1 MVSEQA
7 AQGPSPPD
15 LRVQCLHQIQASH
28 ETLLREVQTLCDQ
41 RSTEDEASPCATA
54 GRLLRVYEQLRSP
67 SLPLL

>member
-1 MVSEQA
+1 MPGGGARLTIATRPHLQ
-7 AQGPSPPD
+7 
-15 LRVQCLHQIQASH
+15 
-28 ETLLREVQTLCDQ
+28 TLLREVQTLCDQ

>member
-1 MVSEQA
+1 MIFVPQRGPVTCLVEGGRLTIA
-7 AQGPSPPD
+7 ARPHLQ
-15 LRVQCLHQIQASH
+15 
-28 ETLLREVQTLCDQ
+28 TLLREVQTLCDQ